1 MRMILGVQLIAV
13 FVVLTMLSCSQQKAD
28 LVLKNGVIY
37 TVDESYPKAEA
48 VAVSGDKIVAVAG
61 NLDIET
67 FIGEH
72 TQVIDLE
79 GKTVVPGFIDSHYH
93 FMGVGRREFHLNLD
107 GARSLQEFLD
117 KVKAEASKK
126 KPGEWVTGRGWIEED
141 WPSKTFPTRS
151 DLDKVAPENPVI
163 LGRADGHAVVVNSR
177 ALEIAGIT
185 KESPNPQGGEI
196 VRDRTGTAN
205 GLILDKAMALV
216 RKHVPSDSDPG
227 RMREYAKKAD
237 EIATAYG
244 LTQIHEMGTS
254 WRTIDL
260 WKDMYEKDQMKIR
273 IYAFV
278 RGPGEDADRLLEE
291 GPQIGLYNHKLTV
304 RGIKISQDGA
314 LGSRGAALLEP
325 YSDAQTVGL
334 LQYKDEQI
342 YPTIKKA
349 LERHVQMA
357 IHAIGDRANRNILD
371 LFEQAFNEVPE
382 EKRASASPRFRI
394 EHAQIVALNDMPR
407 FAELGVIPS
416 MQPSHAIGDLH
427 FAIRRL
433 GLNRMTEGYA
443 WRTYIDQGSIIP
455 GGSDAPVEE
464 GNPLIEFYAAC
475 VRKDTTGFS
484 TQGWHPELKMTREEA
499 LKSLTIWGAHA
510 AFEEEIKGSISV
522 GKLAD
527 LVVLNQDLMTAP
539 EAELFKI
546 KVLTTVIGGEIVY
559 QREKEFSQK

>member
-371 LFEQAFNEVPE
+371 LFELAFNEVPE